1 MFHVIHSRRMPK
13 YQTGTSLEAEV
24 MARIKLIAQV
34 DRRSVADVA
43 ALPGSYGTSTT
54 NRFFRVRTVRP

>member
-24 MARIKLIAQV
+24 MAR
-34 DRRSVADVA
+34 
-43 ALPGSYGTSTT
+43 